1 MDGKI
6 SISAQL
12 RAWLEP
18 TIADEDKVDIAEHM
32 DEAVDHFKRDEEFV
46 EQFLR
51 ENLYSYLVAEARK
64 IMARGRPLG
73 NGKRGTRRKI
83 LEARGIL
90 QTEDSY
96 DKETAKSEPC
106 SFDDVWHAYTQKRLR
121 LKQPRLRLKN
131 LRKG

>member
-6 SISAQL
+6 RISAQL

-18 TIADEDKVDIAEHM
+18 RIADEDKVDITEHR
-32 DEAVDHFKRDEEFV
+32 DKAVDHFKHDEEFV

-51 ENLYSYLVAEARK
+51 ENLYGFLVAEARK

-73 NGKRGTRRKI
+73 NGKRGKRRKI
-83 LEARGIL
+83 LEVGGIL

-96 DKETAKSEPC
+96 DKEAAKSEPC

-131 LRKG
+131 LWKG